1 LRKSKFGILLQRT
14 MLADFHCMMNCGN
27 QFPSEDPMWEAIRQG
42 ATALSGEERVLGSL
56 AHASVL
62 NQSRFEDALTYILVQ
77 LLGSEDVPAM
87 LLRQLF
93 DDLVAS
99 DVQIGTAARADL
111 AAVCERDPACHSPLE
126 ALLFFKGFHALQAY
140 RLAHALLHQGRRALA
155 HYLQSRMALIF
166 GIDINPAARLGC
178 GIMIDHGTGV
188 VIGETAVVE
197 DGVSMLQGVTLGGT
211 GKDVGDR
218 HPKIREGV
226 MIGAGAGVF
235 GNVEIGARAKVGT
248 GSVVLKSVPARCTAA
263 GVPARLVGMCAN
275 QEPARDMDQSFGQD
289 TKVVSKLP

>member
-1 LRKSKFGILLQRT
+1 
-14 MLADFHCMMNCGN
+14 
-27 QFPSEDPMWEAIRQG
+27 
-42 ATALSGEERVLGSL
+42 
-56 AHASVL
+56 
-62 NQSRFEDALTYILVQ
+62 
-77 LLGSEDVPAM
+77 
-87 LLRQLF
+87 
-93 DDLVAS
+93 
-99 DVQIGTAARADL
+99 
-111 AAVCERDPACHSPLE
+111 
-126 ALLFFKGFHALQAY
+126 
-140 RLAHALLHQGRRALA
+140 
-155 HYLQSRMALIF
+155 MALIF

-235 GNVEIGARAKVGT
+235 GNVEIGARAKIGA